1 MPRGAVYK
9 HRPLPE
15 KYDRDFLSAEFQN
28 VQRAVP
34 SSILRES
41 SVNTT
46 QQTTDRVV
54 WMNSTAGNRTYT
66 PVVPSAADGFPL
78 TIKNVGTG
86 GNLVTVVQTIDGVA
100 SPTLAD
106 GVWMTILSNG
116 AVWRQV
122 G

>member
-1 MPRGAVYK
+1 MARGTVYA
-9 HRPLPE
+9 HRVLPA
-15 KYDRDFLSAEFQN
+15 KYDRDFLSQEFQN

-46 QQTTDRVV
+46 QQSTDRVV
-54 WMNSTAGNRTYT
+54 WMNSTAGNKTYT
-66 PVVPSAADGFPL
+66 PYAPSAADGFPI

-86 GNLVTVVQTIDGVA
+86 GNLVTIVQTVDGVA

-116 AVWRQV
+116 TVWRQI